1 MSLYTDIGSKYK
13 SVTRYN
19 QIIKVLIKYGFDD
32 LVQYLEE
39 KKRFLWLQ
47 KIIPKASKIQALRYT
62 KWEKMRLVCEELGP
76 TFIKFGQILSN
87 RPDLIPLK
95 LTFELEKL
103 LDNVPP
109 MPEAVAK
116 QMVEIELKDSVEN
129 LFAWFEPKPFAS
141 ASMAQVHKVI
151 LKDGKRVA
159 LKIQR
164 PGIKEIIEEDIKV
177 MYSVAELLQKRIPSL
192 KSFDPTGL
200 VRNFEEAI
208 TKELDF
214 INESINVQR
223 FYNDIKEDRSA
234 DQYAVAP
241 KVYPEY
247 TTTKI
252 LALEFMSGTKI
263 DNFNVLEEKGIDV
276 KLIAQRLTKSY
287 FKQIFNYGFFH
298 ADPHAG
304 NLLVL
309 PNSHICFLDFGMMGS
324 ILPRDIEV
332 FGKLF
337 LGITRKDIPKI
348 IKALQRLSNYSNI
361 DDIRA
366 LEFDINEFV
375 EKYYV
380 RSIHKNEMSTILLEL
395 KDIVI
400 AHGLKVP
407 THFFLLAKSMV
418 TLEGVAHKLNPEL
431 DEFAIAKPFLIRAIA
446 KSFNPIKFGEK
457 AINSVYELGNYME
470 EFPRDL
476 KNAIRKI
483 NRGEMKVDL
492 THKGIDP
499 IVHTVYRVTKQLVT
513 AFIIAALII
522 GSSLFIVSDI
532 GPLWN
537 GFSVAGIVFIAIVI
551 ILSVGMIKDIRKG
564 YRDEWWYKNK

>member
-1 MSLYTDIGSKYK
+1 MSLYSDIGNRYK

-19 QIIKVLIKYGFDD
+19 QILRVLIKYGFDD

-39 KKRFLWLQ
+39 KKRFSLLQ
-47 KIIPKASKIQALRYT
+47 KIIPRASRIQAAKYT

-103 LDNVPP
+103 LDNVSP
-109 MPEAVAK
+109 MPEHLAK
-116 QMVEIELKDSVEN
+116 EMVETELKDRVEN
-129 LFAWFEPKPFAS
+129 LFAWFEPAPFAS
-141 ASMAQVHKVI
+141 ASMAQVHKVT
-151 LKDGKRVA
+151 LKNGKRVA

-177 MYSVAELLQKRIPSL
+177 MYSVAELLQNRIPSL

-200 VRNFEEAI
+200 VRNFEDAI

-214 INESINVQR
+214 IHESINVQR
-223 FYNDIKEDRSA
+223 FYNNIKA
-234 DQYAVAP
+234 DKSLGQCAVAP
-241 KVYPEY
+241 KVYLEF
-247 TTTKI
+247 TTTKL
-252 LALEFMSGTKI
+252 LALEFMSGIRI
-263 DNFNVLEEKGIDV
+263 DNSEALKAKGIDE
-276 KLIAQRLTKSY
+276 KLIAQRLTKNY
-287 FKQIFNYGFFH
+287 FKQIFKYGFFH

-337 LGITRKDIPKI
+337 LAITRKDIHKI
-348 IKALQRLSNYSNI
+348 IRALQRLSNYSNI

-380 RSIHKNEMSTILLEL
+380 RSVHRNEMSTILLEL
-395 KDIVI
+395 KDIII

-407 THFFLLAKSMV
+407 THFFLFAKSMV
-418 TLEGVAHKLNPEL
+418 TLEGVVHKLDPEL
-431 DEFAIAKPFLIRAIA
+431 DEFAIAKPFLFKAVA
-446 KSFNPIKFGEK
+446 KSFDPMKFGEK
-457 AINSVYELGNYME
+457 AMNSVYELGNYME

-483 NRGEMKVDL
+483 NRGEVKVDL

-499 IVHTVYRVTKQLVT
+499 IMHTVHRVTKQLVT

-522 GSSLFIVSDI
+522 GSSLFIVSGI
-532 GPLWN
+532 GPLWD
-537 GFSVAGIVFIAIVI
+537 GFSIIGIVFMVIII
-551 ILSVGMIKDIRKG
+551 ILSIGMIRDIRKG
-564 YRDEWWYKNK
+564 DRDE